1 MYREVGKSS
10 EEWEED
16 LEASR
21 IMVLYDLEKYLEEHP
36 DVKGIEFEGEIRTA
50 EELDE
55 IMITRMNELYDEA
68 EED

>member
-1 MYREVGKSS
+1 
-10 EEWEED
+10 
-16 LEASR
+16 
-21 IMVLYDLEKYLEEHP
+21 MVLYDLEKYLEEHP